1 MKKEGIE
8 RVWKNAGTW
17 SDQAMNLLASFSAR
31 QREEF
36 TLEDFRL
43 YASMRYLPEPHHDNC
58 WGALFSVASKQFLI
72 KATGNMVAATRAKAH
87 GRLIRT
93 WTRA

>member
-1 MKKEGIE
+1 MKQEGIE

-72 KATGNMVAATRAKAH
+72 KPTGSMVAATRPEAH

-93 WTRA
+93 WVRA